1 MDLRRLQ
8 WCLRTLGPDV
18 SEWPDHHR
26 HPTLL
31 LLQDSAQA
39 RQLLA
44 DALECDASPTSDAA
58 GLCRMQARVQAALR
72 PLSGMRWGLL
82 AACAIA
88 GLLLGIAADL
98 EPADLFALDLGAEVQ
113 VASLP

>member
-1 MDLRRLQ
+1 MDMRRLH

-26 HPTLL
+26 HPALL
-31 LLQDSAQA
+31 LLRQSVLA
-39 RQLLA
+39 RQVLA
-44 DALECDASPTSDAA
+44 DALEADIAPAPDAA
-58 GLCRMQARVQAALR
+58 GLCRMHAAVQAALR
-72 PLSGMRWGLL
+72 PLSGMRWGVL
-82 AACAIA
+82 AACVMA

-98 EPADLFALDLGAEVQ
+98 EPVDLFALDLGAEVQ

>member
-1 MDLRRLQ
+1 MDMRRLQ

-26 HPTLL
+26 HPALL
-31 LLQDSAQA
+31 LLQQSAHA
-39 RQLLA
+39 RQVLA
-44 DALECDASPTSDAA
+44 DALEADTLPTPDAA
-58 GLCRMQARVQAALR
+58 GLCRMQAAVQAALR
-72 PLSGMRWGLL
+72 PLSGMRWGVL

-98 EPADLFALDLGAEVQ
+98 EPAGLFALDLGAEVQ

>member
-1 MDLRRLQ
+1 MDMRRLH

-18 SEWPDHHR
+18 SEWPERHR
-26 HPTLL
+26 HDALL
-31 LLQDSAQA
+31 LLRQSAAA
-39 RQLLA
+39 RQALA
-44 DALECDASPTSDAA
+44 DAFEHDPLPAPDAVVQ
-58 GLCRMQARVQAALR
+58 CRMQARLQAALR

-82 AACAIA
+82 AACATA

-98 EPADLFALDLGAEVQ
+98 EPADLFAPDLEAGFQ